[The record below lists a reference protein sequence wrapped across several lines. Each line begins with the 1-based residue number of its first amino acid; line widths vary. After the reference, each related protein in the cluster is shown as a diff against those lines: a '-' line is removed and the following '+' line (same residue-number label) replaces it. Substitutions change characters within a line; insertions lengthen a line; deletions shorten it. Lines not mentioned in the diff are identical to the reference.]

1 MSYRYFQK
9 KNPSWPKRIRE
20 AVGKKVRL
28 KQQIETRGGEVFS
41 EGLLM
46 RITHTYRG
54 GFTLEHLA
62 DRRGVIRRVP
72 PSDLEI
78 VPEGTKI

>member
-9 KNPSWPKRIRE
+9 KNPSWPKKIKD

-28 KQQIETRGGEVFS
+28 KRQIQTNGGEVFS

-46 RITHTYRG
+46 RTAHTHRG
-54 GFTLEHLA
+54 TFTLEHLTDNRA
-62 DRRGVIRRVP
+62 VIRQVP

-78 VPEGTKI
+78 VPEETKI